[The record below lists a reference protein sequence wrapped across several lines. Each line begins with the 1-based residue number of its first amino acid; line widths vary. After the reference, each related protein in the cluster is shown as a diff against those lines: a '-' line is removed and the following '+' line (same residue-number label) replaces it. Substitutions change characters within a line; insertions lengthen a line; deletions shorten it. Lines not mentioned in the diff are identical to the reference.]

1 VSRYWVGVASS
12 DHVAQAVQGQFAQL
26 GHCKLAPLR
35 RLNAGD
41 LIVYYSP
48 RTALKGGTPLR
59 AFTAIGR
66 VTEGE
71 VYQIRQVAGLT
82 PHRRRAVFRKRART
96 AAIEPLL
103 EKLAFTRDKRQHWGM
118 ALRRGLF
125 EISQADFNIIAKAMR
140 VRLRP

>member
-35 RLNAGD
+35 RLHAGD

-48 RTALKGGTPLR
+48 KTALKGGTPLR

-66 VTEGE
+66 VAEGE
-71 VYQIRQVAGLT
+71 VYQIRQVPGIT
-82 PHRRRAVFRKRART
+82 SHRRRAVFRKRARA

-103 EKLAFTRDKRQHWGM
+103 EKLAFTRNKSQHWGI

-125 EISQADFNIIAKAMR
+125 EISQADFNMIAKAMGVR
-140 VRLRP
+140 VRP